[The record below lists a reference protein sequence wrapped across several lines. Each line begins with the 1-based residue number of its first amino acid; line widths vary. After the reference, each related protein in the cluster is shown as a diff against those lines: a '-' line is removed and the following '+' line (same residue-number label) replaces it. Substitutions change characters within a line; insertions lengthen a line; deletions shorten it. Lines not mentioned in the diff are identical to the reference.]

1 MEISDLT
8 AQFMQNHDRIVP
20 ETIRKGRSGVKI
32 RVIFDESWEIL
43 DQAVGDLTR
52 HNRAMTHFTNS
63 YREAKPLQVD

>member
-1 MEISDLT
+1 MKISDLT
-8 AQFMQNHDRIVP
+8 AQFMQNNDRIVP

-43 DQAVGDLTR
+43 DQAVGDLTP
-52 HNRAMTHFTNS
+52 TQSCDDSFY